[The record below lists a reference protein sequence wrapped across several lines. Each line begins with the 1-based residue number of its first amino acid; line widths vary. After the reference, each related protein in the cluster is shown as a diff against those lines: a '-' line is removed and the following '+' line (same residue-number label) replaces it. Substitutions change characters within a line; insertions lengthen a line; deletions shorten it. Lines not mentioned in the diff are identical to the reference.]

1 MDAGYDGFR
10 VRLTQQGEEA
20 LGRLAQDLLK
30 SPLVSGTLT
39 TAFDVRERAGRAQ
52 ELAMSA
58 LNLPSASDLE
68 RLTRRLRSVSQRL
81 EGVEEALQGVS
92 DRLDQPRD
100 ESALEAR
107 LAKLEKRLAALDR
120 TLAKL
125 DRKLD
130 AGS

>member
-1 MDAGYDGFR
+1 MNGDHDGFR
-10 VRLTQQGEEA
+10 VRLTQQGEQA

-30 SPLVSGTLT
+30 SPVVSGTLT

-81 EGVEEALQGVS
+81 EGVEEGLQGLS
-92 DRLDQPRD
+92 DRLDQPRED
-100 ESALEAR
+100 SALEAR
-107 LAKLEKRLAALDR
+107 LAKLEKRLASLDR

-125 DRKLD
+125 DKKLD
-130 AGS
+130 AAS